1 MDKFQAYIK
10 ENRHSLDAVD
20 LPHGHVSRFLDK
32 QKLRYGKPK
41 INLWLVASAAAVVGL
56 VLTASLSLLLNFNGI
71 RPSAESD
78 LVSVN
83 LSPELLQI
91 NQSYQYQVSQKQQI
105 INKMLSGDSDPLK
118 AEIQLT
124 LNELNDSYDTM
135 LKELA
140 QSPKPER
147 ASFVISRYYQSQLA
161 VLEGIITSLSETK
174 VVNQQF

>member
-1 MDKFQAYIK
+1 
-10 ENRHSLDAVD
+10 
-20 LPHGHVSRFLDK
+20 
-32 QKLRYGKPK
+32 
-41 INLWLVASAAAVVGL
+41 
-56 VLTASLSLLLNFNGI
+56 
-71 RPSAESD
+71 
-78 LVSVN
+78 
-83 LSPELLQI
+83 
-91 NQSYQYQVSQKQQI
+91 SQKQQI

-135 LKELA
+135 LSELA